1 MAKDKDVKPKWIPCQ
16 LMNPIKLSSLTTMR
30 MKFRLLVCRGFI
42 GVEDLFSKEPTNP
55 KNNFFFGLHNGQF
68 HSFFNVILPGL
79 LSSVH
84 WSLLYI
90 DLNGGFYYMLYYYFI
105 GIRLAMNSKLV
116 LNLINTRHIYDQNC
130 HLNIMTKVH
139 SGFFKNHTSTWENPR
154 QVQENM
160 YINPYSYLFSAGYC
174 TW

>member
-1 MAKDKDVKPKWIPCQ
+1 MAELVKVACLPSDIFPVRGISFSSFTAATKMAKDKDVKPKWIPCQ

-84 WSLLYI
+84 
-90 DLNGGFYYMLYYYFI
+90 
-105 GIRLAMNSKLV
+105 
-116 LNLINTRHIYDQNC
+116 
-130 HLNIMTKVH
+130 
-139 SGFFKNHTSTWENPR
+139 
-154 QVQENM
+154 
-160 YINPYSYLFSAGYC
+160 
-174 TW
+174 